1 MLERRCLGTTGIDVT
16 RLGFGTLTMSPMQRG
31 LSVEAGGDLLL
42 AALEAGVRFID
53 TAQMYGSYPQVASA
67 LCRWKGDHV
76 TVATKSAAKTEE
88 AMRQALDEAH
98 ATLGLPVIDVF
109 LLHAVRDAADFA
121 AREGAIG
128 ALLAAKAAGRVRAIG
143 ASSHFVGT
151 MRLLAE
157 DPRLDVLHPM
167 LNRDGFG
174 IIDEPLDAMLGVL
187 AGAKRCGKGIYAM
200 KPLGGGHLRNEARQA
215 LEWVLGRDEVDA
227 IAVGMT
233 SADELRM
240 NLSIASHAP
249 VDPEIEKRARGQ
261 KRRLF
266 INEALCRHCGHCI
279 QTCQQQA
286 LAYVEGRNAPA
297 VDAGK
302 CVVCGYCAPGCP
314 AFAIRII

>member
-1 MLERRCLGTTGIDVT
+1 MLERRCLGTTGIEVT

-31 LSVEAGGDLLL
+31 LSVDAGGDLLL
-42 AALEAGVRFID
+42 SALEAGVRFVD

-67 LCRWKGDHV
+67 LRRWKGEHV
-76 TVATKSAAKTEE
+76 AVATKSAAKTGE

-98 ATLGLPVIDVF
+98 TVLGLPVIDVF
-109 LLHAVRDAADFA
+109 LLHAVRDGADLA
-121 AREGAIG
+121 AREEAIG

-151 MRLLAE
+151 MRLLA
-157 DPRLDVLHPM
+157 DDARLDVLHPM

-174 IIDEPLDAMLGVL
+174 IIDEPLETMLEVL
-187 AGAKRCGKGIYAM
+187 AGAKRRGKGIYAM

-215 LEWVLGRDEVDA
+215 LEWVLARDEVDA

-240 NLSIASHAP
+240 NLAVASHVT
-249 VDPEIEKRARGQ
+249 VDPETEKRARGQ

-266 INEALCRHCGHCI
+266 INEALCRHCGRCI
-279 QTCQQQA
+279 EVCQQQA
-286 LAYVEGRNAPA
+286 LAFAEGRTAPVIDTA
-297 VDAGK
+297 K